1 MGERFAR
8 AADDR
13 FGRFARVA
21 TRVLALAAAWCG
33 VILAF
38 GPSSAVAQG
47 GRPNGPSGYYVTF
60 VARWCPAY
68 TDIFANRQ
76 RNDIVESLKDLGP
89 DTQYDESGVL
99 VNPLYEDIPPQTNCH
114 PIPSSFAAGWEFTLG
129 SGYESRAVSG
139 VWGSLSKVTEPI
151 FDPQGYP
158 HVSTIETR
166 FATLL
171 LNQSALPVFP
181 PKLVRGAVTIQLTNA
196 ERRQANNP
204 DSLWVQGG
212 TPTDPVLA
220 QKFYQTVPG
229 DPAYAFGTLRCA
241 TDNLNGD
248 NVEYIYFPAGVR
260 HVFCYAYYV
269 KPPPTS
275 GTITIEKKVVG
286 APAGADPAFPFDGS
300 ITFDPHGF
308 QLKNGQSVDFYRA
321 GGAVWTVTE
330 GAVDGYQLY
339 GLSCRTDNGTSK
351 FSLSV
356 PTATVTIHLA
366 ALDHV
371 TCFFINRYV
380 PPSGGLT
387 ITKTTR
393 GGVGTFQY
401 RVTPA
406 SGGHSHRATATTTE
420 PNVPVNATP
429 SPLTLAPGK
438 YTIREGLPTSPDG
451 RWRLVSVICNGT
463 SFSKPPVTV
472 TITAGS
478 AATCQFVNRF
488 IPRGSISLAKIT
500 QGATGKASFQI
511 SPLSGTPADYLQT
524 ATTTAQ
530 GVAADAVPNT
540 PADAT
545 DHLRLGSYR
554 IVEQLPASIP
564 AGAWTLT
571 EISCNGVLQP
581 FDQGAVTVTLTRSQ
595 PTMHCVFTDTFTEH
609 PPPVPPPEPPV
620 PPPPGPPAPP
630 GPQPDVTY
638 ADLAVTKHASPPVVT
653 QGGIVTYRLTVT
665 NHGPDDA
672 TRVVLDDKPLGSAVV
687 VSVHTNVGS
696 CTSRVPITCQLGTL
710 KPHAKVSI
718 TVRLRVT
725 GHASPFTNRAVV
737 GSATDDPN
745 LANNVA
751 SATIRVVAPP
761 PPSGLG

>member
-1 MGERFAR
+1 MGEQFAR
-8 AADDR
+8 GADVR
-13 FGRFARVA
+13 FGRFARA
-21 TRVLALAAAWCG
+21 AARVLALTAAWCG
-33 VILAF
+33 VLLGF
-38 GPSSAVAQG
+38 GQSSALAQS
-47 GRPNGPSGYYVTF
+47 GRPDGPSGYYVTF

-68 TDIFANRQ
+68 TDIYANRQ

-99 VNPLYEDIPPQTNCH
+99 VNPLYEDLPPQTNCH
-114 PIPSSFAAGWEFTLG
+114 PIPSSFAAGWNFTLG

-158 HVSTIETR
+158 RVSTIATR
-166 FATLL
+166 FATPL
-171 LNQSALPVFP
+171 LNQYAHPVFP
-181 PKLVRGAVTIQLTNA
+181 PRLVFGAVTIQLTNA
-196 ERRQANNP
+196 ERRQANEP
-204 DSLWVQGG
+204 DNLWVQGG

-220 QKFYQTVPG
+220 QKFYETVPG
-229 DPAYAFGTLRCA
+229 DPTYAFGTLRCA

-275 GTITIEKKVVG
+275 GTITIEKQVVG
-286 APAGADPAFPFDGS
+286 APAGANPAFPFKGS
-300 ITFDPHGF
+300 LTFDPNGF
-308 QLKNGQSVDFYRA
+308 QLTNGQSIDFYRA

-330 GAVDGYQLY
+330 GAVDGYRLDRI
-339 GLSCRTDNGTSK
+339 SCRTDQGTSR
-351 FSLSV
+351 FSISF
-356 PTATVTIHLA
+356 PTATVAIRLA

-371 TCFFINRYV
+371 TCIYTNRYV

-393 GGVGTFQY
+393 GGVGTFRY
-401 RVTPA
+401 RVTPV
-406 SGGHSHRATATTTE
+406 SGGPSHRATAMTTE

-438 YTIREGLPTSPDG
+438 YRIREGIPTSPDG
-451 RWRLVSVICNGT
+451 RWRLVSVRCNGT
-463 SFSKPPVTV
+463 SFSRPPVTV
-472 TITAGS
+472 TITSGS

-500 QGATGKASFQI
+500 HGATGKVSFQI
-511 SPLSGTPADYLQT
+511 SPLFGTPADYLQT

-530 GVAADAVPNT
+530 GVAAEAVPDT

-545 DHLRLGSYR
+545 DHLRLGPYR

-564 AGAWTLT
+564 AGGWTLT
-571 EISCNGVLQP
+571 EISCDGVPQP
-581 FDQGAVTVTLTRSQ
+581 FDQGATTVTLTRLH
-595 PTMHCVFTDTFTEH
+595 PGVRCVFTDTFTAT

-630 GPQPDVTY
+630 GPQPDVAY
-638 ADLAVTKHASPPVVT
+638 ADLAVTKHATAPVVT
-653 QGGIVTYRLTVT
+653 QGGVVTYRITVT

-672 TRVVLDDKPLGSAVV
+672 TRVILDDQPLGPAVV
-687 VSVHTNVGS
+687 VSAHTNVGS

-710 KPHAKVSI
+710 KPRAKVNL
-718 TVRLRVT
+718 TVRLQVA
-725 GHASPFTNRAVV
+725 GHAAHFTNRAVV
-737 GSATDDPN
+737 GGATYDPN
-745 LANNVA
+745 LSNNVA
-751 SATIRVVAPP
+751 RATVMVVAPRP
-761 PPSGLG
+761 PGGLG